1 MSGNFVQEDQLLRR
15 DFVAATSEPHVQ
27 SQRARTIAVMQTK
40 NPSKHNNQK
49 EKKTKKQHI
58 HTEIVS
64 LIFLDQNKENNT
76 IPSNPKRERERES
89 TQEGEK

>member
-27 SQRARTIAVMQTK
+27 SQRARTIVVMQTK

-49 EKKTKKQHI
+49 EKKT
-58 HTEIVS
+58 
-64 LIFLDQNKENNT
+64 
-76 IPSNPKRERERES
+76 IPSNPKRES
-89 TQEGEK
+89 TQEGEKKERAHERDN